1 MDRRQLGVERQMADL
16 MRRQKIGER
25 SWNESTKMWE
35 IAGPAIL
42 TSVAQFSIG
51 FVTVAFVGHLGGL
64 ELAAVSVVQNV
75 IEGFVYGIM
84 LGMGSAL
91 ETLCGQAVGAR
102 QFNMLGI
109 YMQRSFIITIIT
121 ALLLT
126 PVYVFTSP
134 LLKLLHQSKSISEL
148 SGKYAIWVI
157 PQLFAYA
164 LNFPI
169 QKFLQAQSKIWV
181 MTIISIVALAFHV
194 LLSWVL
200 VTKLRYGLLG
210 AAIAGN
216 ISWWLVVLAQMV
228 YVVSGFFPESWTG
241 FSSLAFKSWA
251 SFIKLSLVSA
261 VMLCLELWYYTLV
274 ILMAGWLKNP
284 EIAVDGISI
293 CVRVSNELGAGRP
306 TAAKFSV
313 AVSVV
318 TSTFFG
324 ILFTAAILAAK
335 SYFPKMFTGKHE
347 VIRETSK
354 LGYFLAATILLN
366 SIQPVLHGVAVGAG
380 WQFSVALINIGC
392 YYVFGLPFGA
402 LLGYKFKL
410 GIEGIWSGML
420 AGCLLQTVILLLNVF
435 RTNWRKEVSVLG
447 FIDNHIMTR
456 LEKSPEAR
464 RQVAELDLEGE
475 KITEKCWD
483 ESKKMWQIAAP
494 AMLTAV
500 TQFSIGF
507 VTAAFVGHLGDVE
520 LAAVSIVQNVIE
532 GFVYGVMLGMG
543 SALETLCGQAVGAGQ
558 FNMLGIY
565 LQRSWIITIVTALFL
580 APFYVFSSPLLKLLR
595 QDKNISDLAGKYC
608 RWVIP
613 QLFAYALNFPI
624 QKFLQSQSK
633 VWVMTVFSILSLGIH
648 VLLNWVLITK
658 LGNGLLGAAIA
669 GNISWWILV
678 FAQIVYVVSGYF
690 PDAWTGFSL
699 LAYRSLTGFL
709 KLSLASA
716 VMLCLEL
723 WYYTAVILMVGG
735 LQNPAIAVDAIS
747 ICMNLQLWTLMIALG
762 FNAAVSVR
770 VSNELGAGRPK
781 AAKFSI
787 VVTVLTSATF
797 GVLFTVVIL
806 VTKNDFPKLFTTKP
820 LVLGKTSK
828 LGYFLAAT
836 IFLNSIQP
844 VLHGIFS

>member
-274 ILMAGWLKNP
+274 ILMVGWLKNP
-284 EIAVDGISI
+284 EIAIDAISI
-293 CVRVSNELGAGRP
+293 CMNLQLWTLMITLGFNAAVSVRVSNELGAGRP

-435 RTNWRKEVSVLG
+435 RTNWRKE
-447 FIDNHIMTR
+447 
-456 LEKSPEAR
+456 AR
-464 RQVAELDLEGE
+464 QAEER
-475 KITEKCWD
+475 IR
-483 ESKKMWQIAAP
+483 S
-494 AMLTAV
+494 
-500 TQFSIGF
+500 
-507 VTAAFVGHLGDVE
+507 
-520 LAAVSIVQNVIE
+520 
-532 GFVYGVMLGMG
+532 YG
-543 SALETLCGQAVGAGQ
+543 S
-558 FNMLGIY
+558 
-565 LQRSWIITIVTALFL
+565 
-580 APFYVFSSPLLKLLR
+580 
-595 QDKNISDLAGKYC
+595 
-608 RWVIP
+608 
-613 QLFAYALNFPI
+613 
-624 QKFLQSQSK
+624 
-633 VWVMTVFSILSLGIH
+633 
-648 VLLNWVLITK
+648 
-658 LGNGLLGAAIA
+658 
-669 GNISWWILV
+669 
-678 FAQIVYVVSGYF
+678 
-690 PDAWTGFSL
+690 SL
-699 LAYRSLTGFL
+699 LPQNER
-709 KLSLASA
+709 
-716 VMLCLEL
+716 
-723 WYYTAVILMVGG
+723 VGMA
-735 LQNPAIAVDAIS
+735 LIS
-747 ICMNLQLWTLMIALG
+747 EN
-762 FNAAVSVR
+762 
-770 VSNELGAGRPK
+770 
-781 AAKFSI
+781 
-787 VVTVLTSATF
+787 
-797 GVLFTVVIL
+797 
-806 VTKNDFPKLFTTKP
+806 
-820 LVLGKTSK
+820 
-828 LGYFLAAT
+828 
-836 IFLNSIQP
+836 
-844 VLHGIFS
+844 

>member
-1 MDRRQLGVERQMADL
+1 ME
-16 MRRQKIGER
+16 
-25 SWNESTKMWE
+25 
-35 IAGPAIL
+35 
-42 TSVAQFSIG
+42 
-51 FVTVAFVGHLGGL
+51 
-64 ELAAVSVVQNV
+64 
-75 IEGFVYGIM
+75 
-84 LGMGSAL
+84 
-91 ETLCGQAVGAR
+91 
-102 QFNMLGI
+102 
-109 YMQRSFIITIIT
+109 
-121 ALLLT
+121 
-126 PVYVFTSP
+126 
-134 LLKLLHQSKSISEL
+134 
-148 SGKYAIWVI
+148 
-157 PQLFAYA
+157 
-164 LNFPI
+164 
-169 QKFLQAQSKIWV
+169 
-181 MTIISIVALAFHV
+181 
-194 LLSWVL
+194 
-200 VTKLRYGLLG
+200 
-210 AAIAGN
+210 
-216 ISWWLVVLAQMV
+216 
-228 YVVSGFFPESWTG
+228 
-241 FSSLAFKSWA
+241 
-251 SFIKLSLVSA
+251 
-261 VMLCLELWYYTLV
+261 
-274 ILMAGWLKNP
+274 
-284 EIAVDGISI
+284 
-293 CVRVSNELGAGRP
+293 
-306 TAAKFSV
+306 
-313 AVSVV
+313 
-318 TSTFFG
+318 
-324 ILFTAAILAAK
+324 
-335 SYFPKMFTGKHE
+335 
-347 VIRETSK
+347 
-354 LGYFLAATILLN
+354 
-366 SIQPVLHGVAVGAG
+366 
-380 WQFSVALINIGC
+380 
-392 YYVFGLPFGA
+392 
-402 LLGYKFKL
+402 
-410 GIEGIWSGML
+410 
-420 AGCLLQTVILLLNVF
+420 
-435 RTNWRKEVSVLG
+435 
-447 FIDNHIMTR
+447 
-456 LEKSPEAR
+456 EKSPEAR

-520 LAAVSIVQNVIE
+520 LAAVSVVQNVIE

-580 APFYVFSSPLLKLLR
+580 TPFYVFSSPLLKLLH
-595 QDKNISDLAGKYC
+595 QDKDISDLAGKYC

-624 QKFLQSQSK
+624 QKFLQSQTK

-699 LAYRSLTGFL
+699 LAFRSLTGFL

-787 VVTVLTSATF
+787 AVTVLTSATF

-820 LVLGKTSK
+820 LVLEKTSK

-844 VLHGIFS
+844 VLHGVAVGAGWQFLVAFINTGCYYVVGLPIGALLGYVFKLSAKGIWAGMLVGGLLQTVILLFIVIRTNWNKEALQAGQRVRTWGGPTELQRTSTCSCSTQRIDEI